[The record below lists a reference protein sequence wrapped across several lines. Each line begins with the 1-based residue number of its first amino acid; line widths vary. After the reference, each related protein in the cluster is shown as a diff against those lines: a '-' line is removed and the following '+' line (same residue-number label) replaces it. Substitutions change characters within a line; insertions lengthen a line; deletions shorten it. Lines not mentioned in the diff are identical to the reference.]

1 MISCKAIFKVCG
13 RFNKAIVSSS
23 ASLLTRNMSD
33 SRQLRF
39 YDGRTGSEF
48 NDQESAFNFVKAF
61 ADKAHADGKKS
72 VVFVGENHEDPGAHK
87 IELDLAKKLLCQ
99 ENGSTGRNLSLEFYE
114 RDIQPV
120 MDEYLSGSID
130 YQTFLHDSRPPAN
143 HEDYKPLLEF
153 CKGAGVP
160 VVASNCARRYTRIVG
175 REGRDK
181 LEQLYSTNPAFY
193 ETALPPLPYGKA
205 SQKYCDKFKE
215 IMGIVASGKD
225 EERVMRM
232 LDSQTLW
239 DASMAHSIAKSWESG
254 SDLTLQVCGYFHCQF
269 FLGIGEHLSSYYDND
284 AYQTFT
290 VVVYPEDPAEQDF
303 KPGEHKDIADL
314 LILSDIS
321 KLL

>member
-1 MISCKAIFKVCG
+1 MILIFLSFCLIQ
-13 RFNKAIVSSS
+13 F
-23 ASLLTRNMSD
+23 D
-33 SRQLRF
+33 
-39 YDGRTGSEF
+39 
-48 NDQESAFNFVKAF
+48 
-61 ADKAHADGKKS
+61 
-72 VVFVGENHEDPGAHK
+72 NHLED
-87 IELDLAKKLLCQ
+87 LCD
-99 ENGSTGRNLSLEFYE
+99 F
-114 RDIQPV
+114 
-120 MDEYLSGSID
+120 
-130 YQTFLHDSRPPAN
+130 
-143 HEDYKPLLEF
+143 
-153 CKGAGVP
+153 
-160 VVASNCARRYTRIVG
+160 RYTRIVG

-225 EERVMRM
+225 EQRVMRM

-239 DASMAHSIAKSWESG
+239 DASMAHSIAKVMKSKIILQKLRLELPLNEINLPFQQSWESG

-284 AYQTFT
+284 AYQMFT